1 MEDLRDLMH
10 LQDSYGRECFRHL
23 AETYSE
29 YGIVGNPNVLSWLL
43 QRKPTTFAQ
52 YVERELNKL

>member
-29 YGIVGNPNVLSWLL
+29 YGIIGNTNVLSWLL
-43 QRKPTTFAQ
+43 QRKPMTFAQ
-52 YVERELNKL
+52 YVER